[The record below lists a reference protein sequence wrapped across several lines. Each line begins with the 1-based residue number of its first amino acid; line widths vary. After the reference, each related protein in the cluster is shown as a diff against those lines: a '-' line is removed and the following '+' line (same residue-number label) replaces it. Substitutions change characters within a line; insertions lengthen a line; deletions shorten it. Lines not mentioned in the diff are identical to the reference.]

1 MIISILEPLGIN
13 SIKLELLEDM
23 FSNLGHELRF
33 FNNRIEKEDVLIQ
46 RAQDA
51 DVIVVSNIPIT
62 ANFLDNCP
70 DLSMISVAFTGV
82 DHIDINA
89 CNERKIVVSNA
100 ANFSTDSVA
109 ELTLGMI
116 LNVFRA
122 ITISD
127 AKIRKGF
134 GRENL
139 LGTELKGKTIG
150 IIGAGAIG
158 KRLAEIVQVFRCRVL
173 AYSRTQKYIEGVD
186 FVSKEVLL
194 RESDVVSLH
203 IPSTP
208 ETKNIIAMDELK
220 MMKKKAILINTA
232 RGTVVNNQDLAI
244 ALKEGIIAGAAIDV
258 YEKEPPLDKDYCLL
272 DAPNLLMLP
281 HIAYATSESFD
292 KRVNIVVDNIKSWIA
307 GKAINVM
314 K

>member
-13 SIKLELLEDM
+13 SIKLELLEEM
-23 FSNLGHELRF
+23 FNNFGHELRF
-33 FNNRIEKEDVLIQ
+33 FNNRKENEDVLIQ

-51 DVIVVSNIPIT
+51 DIIVVSNIPIT
-62 ANFLDNCP
+62 ANFIANCP
-70 DLSMISVAFTGV
+70 QLAMISVAFTGV
-82 DHIDINA
+82 DHIDLDA
-89 CNERKIVVSNA
+89 CKERKIIVSNA

-116 LNVFRA
+116 INVFRHVTA
-122 ITISD
+122 SD
-127 AKIRKGF
+127 AKIRQGL

-158 KRLAEIVQVFRCRVL
+158 KRLAEIVQAFRCRVL
-173 AYSRTQKYIEGVD
+173 IYSRTQKYIEGVD

-208 ETKNIIAMDELK
+208 QTKHLIGYDELK

-232 RGTVVNNQDLAI
+232 RGSVVNNEDLAR
-244 ALKEGIIAGAAIDV
+244 ALKEGVIAGAAVDV
-258 YEKEPPLDKDYCLL
+258 YETEPPLNKDYCLL

-281 HIAYATSESFD
+281 HVAYATSESFD
-292 KRVNIVVDNIKSWIA
+292 KRINIVVDNIKSWIA
-307 GKAINVM
+307 GKPINVM